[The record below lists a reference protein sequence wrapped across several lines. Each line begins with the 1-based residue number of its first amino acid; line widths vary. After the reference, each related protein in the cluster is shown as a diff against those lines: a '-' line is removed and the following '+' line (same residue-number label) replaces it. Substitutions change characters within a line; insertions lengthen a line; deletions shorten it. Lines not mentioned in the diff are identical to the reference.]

1 MAGSPALRIVRQS
14 KPATP
19 PARRVERAEIPP
31 KGNSLHVPLPSTMT
45 DVEIARELRVSPK
58 TIRRMDEAGKIP
70 APVTVG
76 ARSLRWVRQKI
87 VECLARWPPPDPNPP
102 EPHKTKPGQLEFPWP
117 DDTQNNSDQ
126 THLPNETTHAETS
139 VGRSSRKGT

>member
-19 PARRVERAEIPP
+19 PPRRVERGGIPP
-31 KGNSLHVPLPSTMT
+31 NGTPSVGPLPSTMT
-45 DVEIARELRVSPK
+45 DAEIAWDLRVSPK
-58 TIRRMDEAGKIP
+58 TIHRMDEAGKSP

-87 VECLARWPPPDPNPP
+87 VDWLAAGCPDRATFEATRKEVAN
-102 EPHKTKPGQLEFPWP
+102 GL
-117 DDTQNNSDQ
+117 
-126 THLPNETTHAETS
+126 TS
-139 VGRSSRKGT
+139 P

>member
-1 MAGSPALRIVRQS
+1 MLGSPALKIVRQS

-45 DVEIARELRVSPK
+45 DAEIARDLRLSPK
-58 TIRRMDEAGKIP
+58 TIRRMNDAAKIP

-87 VECLARWPPPDPNPP
+87 VDWLAAGCPDRETFEALGKKGNP
-102 EPHKTKPGQLEFPWP
+102 
-117 DDTQNNSDQ
+117 
-126 THLPNETTHAETS
+126 
-139 VGRSSRKGT
+139 